1 MNYYPIIAK
10 NQIVNK
16 ITGKTL
22 HSQQTV
28 KYKGQTIDENRKKK
42 MKIINIYDF
51 GSIFNIII
59 NAIIIF
65 SNFIKTKFTHL
76 IPIIALTENLE
87 KTWKNILSTYFKKR
101 CR

>member
-1 MNYYPIIAK
+1 MELNLNKCELLSYKAK

-16 ITGKTL
+16 IRGKTL

-59 NAIIIF
+59 NAIKI
-65 SNFIKTKFTHL
+65 S
-76 IPIIALTENLE
+76 
-87 KTWKNILSTYFKKR
+87 
-101 CR
+101 